1 MDLWDVEWIDAD
13 GTSLAH
19 HRQLTEEAA
28 YLQAHRWL
36 QDHPGSRVYRY
47 RRRGETS
54 VLVQV
59 LTADVSDC
67 PTRTG

>member
-13 GTSLAH
+13 GTPLAQ
-19 HRQLTEEAA
+19 HRQLHEEVAH
-28 YLQAHRWL
+28 LQAQRWL
-36 QDHPGSRVYRY
+36 KAKPGSRVYRY

-59 LTADVSDC
+59 LMVDPPSH